1 MSSVSMRPRQPARPG
16 RQSRSRWAATIIASA
31 TVAGLAA
38 TLLLAQQGSLPG
50 LVTNLLLTPGDRRIT
65 AEWQAPRT
73 GSPPG
78 GYEIRWTPFSGRS
91 SAQLDTSVRR
101 FTIDGLVNGREYTVS
116 VAATDGLGNHGGYR
130 RATATPTR
138 SVAIAG
144 YDVYVSFWTD
154 PTATGRAATIH
165 ASASSAL
172 GDRGAV
178 YWFFGDDNPEVF
190 VKVLDGCAING
201 YEWAYVATLT
211 TLKYNVL
218 IVRRSDGVSRDYRGA
233 AARGPW
239 THSDAAAFPC
249 AKRLCTTV

>member
-1 MSSVSMRPRQPARPG
+1 MNYRSRRPQPQADPGGQSRPRRATAIVVI
-16 RQSRSRWAATIIASA
+16 AA
-31 TVAGLAA
+31 VVGLAA
-38 TLLLAQQGSLPG
+38 ALLLAQQGSLPD

-73 GSPPG
+73 GAPPA

-101 FTIDGLVNGREYTVS
+101 YTIEGLVNGREYTVS
-116 VAATDGLGNHGGYR
+116 VAATDGQGNHGGYR
-130 RATATPTR
+130 RASATPTKN
-138 SVAIAG
+138 VAIAG
-144 YDVYVSFWTD
+144 YDVYVTFWAD
-154 PTATGRAATIH
+154 PAATGRPATIH
-165 ASASSAL
+165 GSASSAL

-190 VKVLDGCAING
+190 VKLLEGCAING

-239 THSDAAAFPC
+239 THSDETAFRC
-249 AKRLCTTV
+249 AQ